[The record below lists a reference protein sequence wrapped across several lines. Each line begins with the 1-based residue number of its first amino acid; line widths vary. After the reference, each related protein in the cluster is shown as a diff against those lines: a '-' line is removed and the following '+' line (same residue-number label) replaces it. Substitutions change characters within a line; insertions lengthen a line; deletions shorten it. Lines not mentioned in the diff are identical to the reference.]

1 MLGEPQNQFPLP
13 CAALSTRGTQKQFPL
28 LIRFMKRQLRKIRQQ
43 LGSAAGWGL
52 CLLAFSAGAEINL
65 TSTTLAISGDWQETW
80 YLEADHQEHHNDGT
94 FGDSTQSEPSLSLSV
109 SSSPYGWAG
118 ASGILSAFGLRLE
131 ADAAPRG
138 LSYEWGIGSLEP
150 TTINTYATVA
160 TRFQVEQ
167 PALEIQWSGRAS
179 FNYAMNEQDIYLE
192 LRDATTAT
200 SLLQWQAS
208 ADWDTWGSG
217 GFATVYPLTVTPAHE
232 YELILAG
239 WITAWDGK
247 YAVLEADVM
256 IREVP
261 EPASGWLLLLGWG
274 LALAG
279 RRGR

>member
-1 MLGEPQNQFPLP
+1 MLGEPQNQFPRP
-13 CAALSTRGTQKQFPL
+13 RAALSTRGTQTQIPFR
-28 LIRFMKRQLRKIRQQ
+28 IRFMKRQLRKIRQQ

-80 YLEADHQEHHNDGT
+80 YVEADHQEYHNTGT

-109 SSSPYGWAG
+109 SSSPYGWAE
-118 ASGILSAFGLRLE
+118 ASGTLSAFGLRLE

-150 TTINTYATVA
+150 TTINTYATVV

-167 PALEIQWSGRAS
+167 PALEIQWSGWAA